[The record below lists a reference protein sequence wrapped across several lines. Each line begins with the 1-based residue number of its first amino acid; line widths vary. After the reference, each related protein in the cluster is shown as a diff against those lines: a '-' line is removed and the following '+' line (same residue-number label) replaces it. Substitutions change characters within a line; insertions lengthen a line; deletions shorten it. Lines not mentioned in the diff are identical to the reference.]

1 MKMTIYRGHFQ
12 NLLSSTFQMLRLLLC
27 TTTLNFY
34 AILEIGPRVHCMLG
48 KQVLSTELF
57 ISSPSFFLSLCG
69 RYAYKPSTNKT
80 TFLHLNL
87 YSEKIKAV
95 TFFLLVVAIYLDD
108 DHHGP
113 KAMLTGHQDTKVLFL
128 LQSMS

>member
-1 MKMTIYRGHFQ
+1 MTVNFKIFFP
-12 NLLSSTFQMLRLLLC
+12 LLSKVVRLQLC

-34 AILEIGPRVHCMLG
+34 AILGIGPRVHCMLG

-80 TFLHLNL
+80 TPLHLNL
-87 YSEKIKAV
+87 YSEKAKAV

-113 KAMLTGHQDTKVLFL
+113 KAILTGTPRSCSCSSQCPENTT
-128 LQSMS
+128 S